1 MTTAPAMNL
10 EVPTVGVVVV
20 KLVTAALITS
30 PVGV

>member
-1 MTTAPAMNL
+1 MTTAPATSL
-10 EVPTVGVVVV
+10 AVPAVGVVV

>member
-1 MTTAPAMNL
+1 MTTAATTLAVPA
-10 EVPTVGVVVV
+10 VGVVVV

>member
-1 MTTAPAMNL
+1 MTTAPATTL
-10 EVPTVGVVVV
+10 AVPVAGVVVV